1 MSAPARRGSLSKTA
15 RPVQFHDD
23 APRRGYRE
31 HSAGTGAQILRT
43 GFDVT
48 AYTHAAPA
56 PISVDADAIRA
67 TTNTD
72 DVAPYQLA
80 RLRHDLGF
88 LQGLDASA
96 HSETRTMYSSWTVN
110 EARITAFIATWM
122 WERLGWSHSVRKV
135 LHALPPAPAQDAFL
149 NVNLHREPRSLTNR
163 MRQTYVDRFLPTVGT
178 LWTIAARERVTAG
191 HMARMA
197 IQEGSL
203 VAAYR
208 ALLPRL
214 DTVPEAHRVISE
226 IIRRRANAVA
236 FFTEEALARIRRS
249 RAERLVAAVVL
260 AVGGDPLRPAGLRLP
275 GESRAR
281 RSIFS
286 RPEDRAALRAA
297 HEAITRHLPNLP
309 FVDSRRYLALERR
322 E

>member
-1 MSAPARRGSLSKTA
+1 MSAPARRRSLRRTA

-23 APRRGYRE
+23 APRSGHRE
-31 HSAGTGAQILRT
+31 YSAGNGAQILRT

-48 AYTHAAPA
+48 AYIHAAPP

-67 TTNTD
+67 TTTD
-72 DVAPYQLA
+72 DAAPYQLA

-88 LQGLDASA
+88 LQRLDASA

-135 LHALPPAPAQDAFL
+135 RDALPSPPAPSAFL
-149 NVNLHREPRSLTNR
+149 SSNLHHEPRSLPNR
-163 MRQTYVDRFLPTVGT
+163 MRQTYVDRLLPTIGT
-178 LWTIAARERVTAG
+178 VWAIAARERVTAG

-226 IIRRRANAVA
+226 IITRRANAVA

-249 RAERLVAAVVL
+249 RAERLVAGAVL
-260 AVGGDPLRPAGLRLP
+260 AVGGDPLRPAGVRLP
-275 GESRAR
+275 GEDRAR
-281 RSIFS
+281 KSIFS
-286 RPEDRAALRAA
+286 RPEDRAALRAS

-309 FVDSRRYLALERR
+309 FVASRRHLPSERR

>member
-1 MSAPARRGSLSKTA
+1 RAARAGDYFMSAPARRGSLSKTA

-23 APRRGYRE
+23 APRSGYRE

-135 LHALPPAPAQDAFL
+135 RDALPSPPAPSAFL
-149 NVNLHREPRSLTNR
+149 SSNLHHEPRSLPNR
-163 MRQTYVDRFLPTVGT
+163 MRQTYVDRLLPTIGT
-178 LWTIAARERVTAG
+178 IWAIAARERVTAG

-226 IIRRRANAVA
+226 IITRRANAVA
-236 FFTEEALARIRRS
+236 FFTEEAIAVIVRC
-249 RAERLVAAVVL
+249 RAERLVAGAGL
-260 AVGGDPLRPAGLRLP
+260 AVGGGPLRPAGVRVP
-275 GESRAR
+275 GEDRAR
-281 RSIFS
+281 KGIFS
-286 RPEDRAALRAA
+286 RPEDRAALRAS

-309 FVDSRRYLALERR
+309 FV
-322 E
+322 